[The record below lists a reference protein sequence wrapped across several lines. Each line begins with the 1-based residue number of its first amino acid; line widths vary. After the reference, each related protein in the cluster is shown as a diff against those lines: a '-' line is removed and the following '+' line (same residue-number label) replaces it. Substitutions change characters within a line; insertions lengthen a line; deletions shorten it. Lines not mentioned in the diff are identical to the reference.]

1 MKWKIDDYDGEYRV
15 VSLAL
20 NSIVKSD
27 LEKKEDGM
35 LWVDGDEVFLY
46 PEKRKQM
53 VSNDTLTT

>member
-27 LEKKEDGM
+27 LEKNEDGM

-46 PEKRKQM
+46 PEKRKQK
-53 VSNDTLTT
+53 VCKR